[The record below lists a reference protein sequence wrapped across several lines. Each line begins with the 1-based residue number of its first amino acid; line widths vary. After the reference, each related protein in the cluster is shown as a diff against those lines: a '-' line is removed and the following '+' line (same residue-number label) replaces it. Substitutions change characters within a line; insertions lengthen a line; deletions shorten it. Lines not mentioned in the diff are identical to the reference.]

1 MKLMATSLSIGML
14 LLPSQAQLQEPR
26 KVIHLAEV
34 TCKTFVEE
42 MKQEQDIILDDRFH
56 ETNHIG
62 CHHSLLVNRHFA
74 GTS

>member
-14 LLPSQAQLQEPR
+14 LLPTQAQLQRAR

-42 MKQEQDIILDDRFH
+42 MEQEQGII
-56 ETNHIG
+56 
-62 CHHSLLVNRHFA
+62 VA
-74 GTS
+74 